1 MKTKTGSQMQKCRS
15 KTLAQT
21 YLKSQTL
28 YLILSLKLSLLVFTF
43 QIIIFGHQN
52 VFSGPFMIGELEKD
66 FTLERFLANA
76 NSVAKTI
83 FRGRQQFLC
92 VGHRPCS
99 PVAQWH
105 TQMQAT
111 LKFFEANR
119 AKLPDQTRP
128 AGRFARFPARP
139 ENPRIA

>member
-1 MKTKTGSQMQKCRS
+1 MQKCRS

-66 FTLERFLANA
+66 FTLERF
-76 NSVAKTI
+76 
-83 FRGRQQFLC
+83 
-92 VGHRPCS
+92 
-99 PVAQWH
+99 W
-105 TQMQAT
+105 
-111 LKFFEANR
+111 
-119 AKLPDQTRP
+119 QTP
-128 AGRFARFPARP
+128 IALQKRFQ
-139 ENPRIA
+139 EIMMT

>member
-1 MKTKTGSQMQKCRS
+1 MQKSRS

-83 FRGRQQFLC
+83 
-92 VGHRPCS
+92 
-99 PVAQWH
+99 
-105 TQMQAT
+105 
-111 LKFFEANR
+111 
-119 AKLPDQTRP
+119 
-128 AGRFARFPARP
+128 
-139 ENPRIA
+139 PRNNDDLISCPIIKTVCQV